1 MSKKTKR
8 IIAVV
13 ALLVLIAAAVFAYMH
28 FAPAAN
34 PGDKTIVVSVI
45 HGDGTQKDF
54 SINTDAENLRTA
66 LEQEK
71 LVQGEDG
78 DYGLYIQTADGETAD
93 ESLQQWWC
101 ITKGGE
107 TLMTG
112 VDDTMIADG
121 ERYEL
126 TLTTGW

>member
-28 FAPAAN
+28 FAPAAT

-71 LVQGEDG
+71 LVQGEDS